1 MSSGPLDFFELNIT
15 CSANTEC
22 YTHGLNLECRRTGY
36 CGCMWSSSMGPAPVC
51 NELTPASSM
60 NLVVRFLTLALY
72 LVPFVYALQ
81 LYIFT
86 IRKSGCKWSYQIS
99 TVVFT
104 ILGPFFM
111 LLANIMP
118 LIDMLGGA
126 VFSTV
131 ARNAIFNLGLALGS
145 TLCILSYLNV
155 SLMWVEFC
163 LASKRLAALSHNLKL
178 TKNFL
183 RGYIVF
189 HVVMSVIML
198 VLNVVVSDTFFLAF
212 LGVVV
217 IAAILILVSYQW
229 GSRKIVA
236 IYQKHAAAEKKT
248 IATMAAGP
256 ERSEKDASALEQS
269 KATVSAFERRA
280 KQIRQTANYMCSG
293 IGGFLV
299 GAFLYVI
306 GSNRMSLVVYWIGAL
321 ILHAGVTFALVFV
334 CRFVG
339 FSLRPGREGLGS
351 MRGGSSRTQTRVSE
365 RSNRSNTTGDDQSTP
380 GGFSQ
385 RATDGAAPEEKPA
398 EAYIKLTNASL
409 RDQNPD
415 EDEEEDEY
423 YKWKAAKANQ
433 VAPEP

>member
-212 LGVVV
+212 LGVD
-217 IAAILILVSYQW
+217 A
-229 GSRKIVA
+229 G
-236 IYQKHAAAEKKT
+236 T
-248 IATMAAGP
+248 FAAGGGGTAP
-256 ERSEKDASALEQS
+256 GAARVLGRELPPQLSQFAFRVVAPRAGKELAHRLVHTLTHSLTHSIASELEH
-269 KATVSAFERRA
+269 TIVS
-280 KQIRQTANYMCSG
+280 
-293 IGGFLV
+293 
-299 GAFLYVI
+299 
-306 GSNRMSLVVYWIGAL
+306 
-321 ILHAGVTFALVFV
+321 GVTKALGHLLVHYYFCV
-334 CRFVG
+334 YCF
-339 FSLRPGREGLGS
+339 
-351 MRGGSSRTQTRVSE
+351 
-365 RSNRSNTTGDDQSTP
+365 TTGDYCGHCSSYNQFQRVAP
-380 GGFSQ
+380 GGQSGNLGRYAQ
-385 RATDGAAPEEKPA
+385 KGKPA
-398 EAYIKLTNASL
+398 G
-409 RDQNPD
+409 
-415 EDEEEDEY
+415 
-423 YKWKAAKANQ
+423 
-433 VAPEP
+433 